1 MMKFPKY
8 QGQSYKGDKMKLER
22 SEDREMR
29 GLIMYTLLPSLTA
42 DWFLLSLYCSFNFIY
57 YNYTVESL
65 NTATSYPHVSQA

>member
-1 MMKFPKY
+1 
-8 QGQSYKGDKMKLER
+8 MKLER

-57 YNYTVESL
+57 FNYTVESL
-65 NTATSYPHVSQA
+65 NTLDGYILSSCFTGVIQY